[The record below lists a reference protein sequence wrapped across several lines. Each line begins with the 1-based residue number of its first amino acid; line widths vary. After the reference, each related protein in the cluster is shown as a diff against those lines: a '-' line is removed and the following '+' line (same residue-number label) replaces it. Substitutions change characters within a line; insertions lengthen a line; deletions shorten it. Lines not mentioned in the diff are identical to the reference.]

1 MLEKDLSVTT
11 AFVDVDVRPTLRA
24 GGEPF
29 GEIMAAVNALPP
41 GKGLRLLA
49 TFKPVP
55 LFQVLGSKGFTHEER
70 EIGGGDWEV
79 LFTPAG
85 DAASEAA
92 APPPPQARPAADK
105 GDWPAPAREMDNR
118 DLDPPEPMVRILAA
132 TEAMQ
137 SGEVLCALL
146 CREPMFLLPELAKR
160 GHAWHGAF
168 EPDGTTYR
176 ILIRID
182 GAKEAA

>member
-1 MLEKDLSVTT
+1 MTT
-11 AFVDVDVRPTLRA
+11 TFLDVDVRPTLRA

-29 GEIMAAVNALPP
+29 GEIMAAVNTLPP

-55 LFQVLGSKGFTHEER
+55 LFSVLGSKGFTHEER

-79 LFTPAG
+79 LFSPA
-85 DAASEAA
+85 DSPAEPSDPA
-92 APPPPQARPAADK
+92 APADA
-105 GDWPAPAREMDNR
+105 GDWPDPARVMDNR

-132 TEAMQ
+132 TEEMQ
-137 SGEVLCALL
+137 PGEVLDALL

-160 GHAWHGAF
+160 GHGWRGGF

-176 ILIRID
+176 ILIRI
-182 GAKEAA
+182 GAAGDAAP